1 MRIVMTKLLLHY
13 LEHLDYQMY
22 VVNIHLIKEKVDNG
36 CLAKDIIKLF
46 NDVYA
51 IKISATLVS
60 RIKNGHLTPM
70 C

>member
-1 MRIVMTKLLLHY
+1 
-13 LEHLDYQMY
+13 MY